1 MSFNPQDIRK
11 IGFLARIE
19 IDDSELEPLADEL
32 SGIIEWVEQLNEV
45 DTAGIQPMTSVT
57 KMLLPQRQD
66 EATDGDASEQILA
79 NAPDRLEN
87 FYTVPKVV
95 D

>member
-11 IGFLARIE
+11 IGFLARIK

-57 KMLLPQRQD
+57 KMLLPQRQ
-66 EATDGDASEQILA
+66 ETD
-79 NAPDRLEN
+79 
-87 FYTVPKVV
+87 TVQTVIPCQFEVFKLHFGPCLNP
-95 D
+95 